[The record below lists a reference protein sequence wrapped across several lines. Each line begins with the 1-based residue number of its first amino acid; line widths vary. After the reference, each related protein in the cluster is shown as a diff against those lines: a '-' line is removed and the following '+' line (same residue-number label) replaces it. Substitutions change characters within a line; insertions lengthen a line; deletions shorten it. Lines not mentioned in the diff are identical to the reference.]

1 MVRIATADGSGL
13 AARLRNETAEDH
25 RRAETSS
32 FVIDLMDGALPV
44 SDYAR
49 LAVQHHA
56 IYGELERAAA
66 ANEDPDLEP
75 LLAPELTRLPALE
88 ADLRFLL
95 GDDWAGSAEVLPATR
110 AYVEHLAEVCTAS
123 EGLVAHHYLRYLGD
137 LSGGQLIR
145 RVLDRVYGFA
155 DGQGTAFYRFEEI
168 ADPKEFKAAYRRHL
182 DALDWS
188 PERQQR
194 VVDEVAAGFAAT
206 KAVFDDLAA
215 ETVPTV

>member
-1 MVRIATADGSGL
+1 MVRIATADGDGL

-25 RRAETSS
+25 RQAETSA
-32 FVIDLMDGALPV
+32 FVTDLMDGALPV

-56 IYGELERAAA
+56 IYEALESAVA

-95 GDDWAGSAEVLPATR
+95 GDDWEESAEVLPATR
-110 AYVEHLAEVCTAS
+110 AYVDHLAEVCATP

-145 RVLDRVYGFA
+145 RVLDRVYGFT

-168 ADPKEFKAAYRRHL
+168 PDPKGFKAAYRDHL

-188 PERQQR
+188 PDRQQR

-206 KAVFDDLAA
+206 KAVFDDLAREA
-215 ETVPTV
+215 VPTG